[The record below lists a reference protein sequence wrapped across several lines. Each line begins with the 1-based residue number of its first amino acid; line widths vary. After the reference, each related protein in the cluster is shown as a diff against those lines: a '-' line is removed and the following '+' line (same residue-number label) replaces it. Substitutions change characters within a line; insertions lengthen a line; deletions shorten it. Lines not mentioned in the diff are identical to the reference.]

1 MVKPILIAIG
11 VALVTSQWGAAQSF
25 DISVKMGVPLPNSL
39 HWDDIWNVS
48 IDNNIATS
56 TMPTTVDIRVVL
68 ELNGVVYEAVT
79 KKFLASLGPTYF
91 NASIAKTKNLT
102 VLTENLKDKA
112 LFIQHNEMRDGT
124 YQLCVTLNLY
134 NPLGAVLYTTS
145 DCIFHEVSHPGMII
159 LNTPIDG
166 DTVLSELLQFSWTH
180 VTERNSDLQPYYV
193 LDLAAI
199 LPDQSPKTAIA
210 VNPKRLSVDRLMDPY
225 MDYPQI
231 ERPLD
236 TGKAY
241 AWRVIA
247 YTNTRST
254 TKNQSGQSVFG
265 SGGGDQQE
273 IARSN
278 VGYFVCGATKNPEQ
292 PKLSM
297 HNSNYFIDLGRESE
311 NQTYYFGSSV
321 PHSLVNPYGPRTL
334 SFQIFDDKWK
344 LIEAASTSVS
354 LEPGLNQVTI
364 DLSSAE
370 LPSDRFYFAEL
381 RLTDKQRYTLKLYK
395 FNSE

>member
-1 MVKPILIAIG
+1 MVKPRLIAIG
-11 VALVTSQWGAAQSF
+11 VALVISQWGAAQSF

-180 VTERNSDLQPYYV
+180 VTERNSDFQSYYV
-193 LDLAAI
+193 LDLATI

-210 VNPKRLSVDRLMDPY
+210 VNPKRLSIDQLTEPY
-225 MDYPQI
+225 LDYPQI

-236 TGKAY
+236 TGEVY

-247 YTNTRST
+247 YTSTRST
-254 TKNQSGQSVFG
+254 STNEFGQNIFG
-265 SGGGDQQE
+265 SSDGKQQE

-278 VGYFVCGATKNPEQ
+278 VGYFVCGVQKNPSQ
-292 PKLSM
+292 PQLRKQKST
-297 HNSNYFIDLGRESE
+297 YFIDLVNGSL
-311 NQTYYFGSSV
+311 NQIYFFNMDL
-321 PHSLVNPYGPRTL
+321 PISLKNPYAHRDL
-334 SFQIFDDKWK
+334 SCKIYNSKRE
-344 LIEAASTSVS
+344 LIEMDLPNISMK
-354 LEPGLNQVTI
+354 PGVNAIHI
-364 DLSSAE
+364 DLSSGNLTPE
-370 LPSDRFYFAEL
+370 QFYFAEL
-381 RLTDKQRYTLKLYK
+381 QLSDALSYWIKLYK
-395 FNSE
+395 QKVE